1 MVFPLFVSFYF
12 TFPFHK
18 KKAMPKIIHLALPFL
33 VIAFL
38 VIAFLEKRC
47 FLKNL
52 FPLLFLFRL
61 NLFLHVYELL
71 LAVIEL
77 ILQERKFLR

>member
-1 MVFPLFVSFYF
+1 MDNLGHCLFLFS
-12 TFPFHK
+12 
-18 KKAMPKIIHLALPFL
+18 L
-33 VIAFL
+33 
-38 VIAFLEKRC
+38 
-47 FLKNL
+47 FLKNVVFL
-52 FPLLFLFRL
+52 KPFSFTLLFLFRL

>member
-47 FLKNL
+47 FLKTFFLYFSYFVSISSFMSMNWR
-52 FPLLFLFRL
+52 LLS
-61 NLFLHVYELL
+61 
-71 LAVIEL
+71 
-77 ILQERKFLR
+77 

>member
-38 VIAFLEKRC
+38 VFAFLEKRC
-47 FLKNL
+47 FLKTFFLYFSYFVSISSFMSMNC
-52 FPLLFLFRL
+52 FLLS
-61 NLFLHVYELL
+61 
-71 LAVIEL
+71 
-77 ILQERKFLR
+77 

>member
-1 MVFPLFVSFYF
+1 MALLFHFLSHFIA
-12 TFPFHK
+12 PSLPAIK

-38 VIAFLEKRC
+38 IFAFLEKRC
-47 FLKNL
+47 FLKNFFL
-52 FPLLFLFRL
+52 YLFLFRL

-71 LAVIEL
+71 FAVIEL
-77 ILQERKFLR
+77 IL

>member
-47 FLKNL
+47 FLKTFFLYFSYFVSISSFMSMNC
-52 FPLLFLFRL
+52 FLLS
-61 NLFLHVYELL
+61 
-71 LAVIEL
+71 
-77 ILQERKFLR
+77 

>member
-1 MVFPLFVSFYF
+1 
-12 TFPFHK
+12 
-18 KKAMPKIIHLALPFL
+18 MPKIIHLALPFL

-38 VIAFLEKRC
+38 EKRC
-47 FLKNL
+47 FLKNFFL
-52 FPLLFLFRL
+52 YLFLFRL

-77 ILQERKFLR
+77 IL

>member
-12 TFPFHK
+12 TFPFYK

-47 FLKNL
+47 FLKTFFLYFSYFVSISSFMSMNC
-52 FPLLFLFRL
+52 FLLS
-61 NLFLHVYELL
+61 
-71 LAVIEL
+71 
-77 ILQERKFLR
+77 

>member
-1 MVFPLFVSFYF
+1 MDNLGHCLFLFS
-12 TFPFHK
+12 
-18 KKAMPKIIHLALPFL
+18 L
-33 VIAFL
+33 
-38 VIAFLEKRC
+38 
-47 FLKNL
+47 FLKNVVFL
-52 FPLLFLFRL
+52 KPFSFTLLFLSRL

>member
-12 TFPFHK
+12 TFFPFHK

-38 VIAFLEKRC
+38 IFAFLEKRC
-47 FLKNL
+47 FLKNFFL
-52 FPLLFLFRL
+52 YLFLFRL

-71 LAVIEL
+71 FAVIEL
-77 ILQERKFLR
+77 IL

>member
-1 MVFPLFVSFYF
+1 MPLL
-12 TFPFHK
+12 FHFLSHFIAPSLPSI

-47 FLKNL
+47 FLKTFFLYFSYFVSISSFMSMNC
-52 FPLLFLFRL
+52 FLLS
-61 NLFLHVYELL
+61 
-71 LAVIEL
+71 
-77 ILQERKFLR
+77 

>member
-1 MVFPLFVSFYF
+1 MDNLGHCLFLYS
-12 TFPFHK
+12 
-18 KKAMPKIIHLALPFL
+18 L
-33 VIAFL
+33 
-38 VIAFLEKRC
+38 
-47 FLKNL
+47 FLKNVVFLKPFSFTLL
-52 FPLLFLFRL
+52 FFSFLFLFRL